1 MNITDGLKDFNTKLT
16 AKITKRDLFIE
27 QVNEYQTNRETL
39 LTKMVDLEEARSI
52 FQKASQITQEQISI
66 HIENIVTLSL
76 LAVNFDYEF
85 KVNFVV
91 RRNSTECDLLFIE
104 DGLEMKPLDSCGYG
118 AADIAAIALRIAFWK
133 LSDKTRNVMMM
144 DEPTR
149 NLDVG
154 RQPLAARMIKDL
166 SKKLGLQ
173 FLIVTHNPSFA
184 DEADNLFITEKTG
197 KVCRI
202 KEITNV

>member
-1 MNITDGLKDFNTKLT
+1 MITNDLKKFKEKLT
-16 AKITKRDLFIE
+16 ELTIERNLFVK
-27 QVNEYQTNRETL
+27 QMNERKDNRKNL
-39 LTKMVDLEEARSI
+39 LAKMVDLEEARSI

-76 LAVNFDYEF
+76 VAVGFDYEF
-85 KVNFVV
+85 KVNFVT
-91 RRNSTECDLLFIE
+91 RRNSTECDLLFVD
-104 DGLEMKPLDSCGYG
+104 DGLEMKPLESCGYG

-133 LSDKTRNVMMM
+133 LSKKPRNTMVM

-149 NLDVG
+149 NLDVA

-166 SKKLGLQ
+166 SKKLNLQ
-173 FLIVTHNPSFA
+173 FLVVTHNPSFA
-184 DEADNLFITEKTG
+184 DEADNLFITEKIN

-202 KEITNV
+202 KEIINV

>member
-1 MNITDGLKDFNTKLT
+1 MITDELKKAKTRLT
-16 AKITKRDLFIE
+16 ELTIE
-27 QVNEYQTNRETL
+27 RNLLVDQVNEYKNNRKVL
-39 LTKMVDLEEARSI
+39 LNKMVDLEEARSI

-76 LAVNFDYEF
+76 VAVNFDYEF

-91 RRNSTECDLLFIE
+91 RRNSTECDLLFVE
-104 DGLEMKPLDSCGYG
+104 DGLEMKPLESCGYG

-133 LSDKTRNVMMM
+133 LSKKPRNTMVM

-149 NLDVG
+149 NLDIA

-184 DEADNLFITEKTG
+184 DEADNLFITEKIG
-197 KVCRI
+197 KVCKI